1 MKNKQNMVVGHLFNS
16 RLTSIISITLVLFLI
31 GSTTL
36 MVLLT
41 NELSVYIRENLTI
54 SVVLKDDIK
63 PADIQK
69 LQKNLDACQYTNTTK
84 YIDKETAAKELAE
97 ELGQDPTEFIG
108 YNPLLGSIEMTLKS
122 DYANNDSIAIIEQS
136 LQRIPEVKEVIFQKN
151 LIDTIN
157 KNVRRISIIL
167 MGVSALLILI
177 SYALISNTVRLSVY
191 AKRFLIHTMKLVG
204 ATKSFIRKPFLVQ
217 GVVTGLI
224 AAILAMG
231 ILSGILFILRSKVG
245 ELLSIESMNALLI
258 SFAVMIVSGIIIT
271 FIATY
276 LSVTRYLRLRV
287 DDMYYI

>member
-1 MKNKQNMVVGHLFNS
+1 MKNKQNMAAGHLFNS

-31 GSTTL
+31 GATTL

-41 NELSVYIRENLTI
+41 NELSVYIRENLTL

-69 LQKNLDACQYTNTTK
+69 LQKNLDACLYTNTTK

-97 ELGQDPTEFIG
+97 ELGQDPTEFLG

-136 LQRIPEVKEVIFQKN
+136 LQRLPEVKEVSFQKN

-157 KNVRRISIIL
+157 KNVQRISIIL

-204 ATKSFIRKPFLVQ
+204 ATKSFIRKPFLIQ
-217 GVVTGLI
+217 GIITGLI
-224 AAILAMG
+224 SAILAMG
-231 ILSGILFILRSKVG
+231 ILSGILFVLRSKVG

>member
-1 MKNKQNMVVGHLFNS
+1 MKNKQNMAAGHLFNS

-31 GSTTL
+31 GATTL

-41 NELSVYIRENLTI
+41 NELSVYIRENLTL

-63 PADIQK
+63 TADIQK
-69 LQKNLDACQYTNTTK
+69 LQKNLDACPYTNTTK

-97 ELGQDPTEFIG
+97 ELGQDPTEFLG

-136 LQRIPEVKEVIFQKN
+136 LQRLPEVKEVSFQKN

-157 KNVRRISIIL
+157 KNVQRISIIL

-204 ATKSFIRKPFLVQ
+204 ATKSFIRKPFLIQ
-217 GVVTGLI
+217 GIITGLI
-224 AAILAMG
+224 SAILAMG
-231 ILSGILFILRSKVG
+231 ILSGILFVLRSKVG